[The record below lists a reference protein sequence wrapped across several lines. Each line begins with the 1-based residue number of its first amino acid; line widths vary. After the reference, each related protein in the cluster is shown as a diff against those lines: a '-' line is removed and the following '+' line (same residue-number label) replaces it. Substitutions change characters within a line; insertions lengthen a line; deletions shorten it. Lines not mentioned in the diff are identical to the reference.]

1 MEFKFS
7 KLVKNIVARCLQAK
21 KKTKQ
26 FAAQSTAYALR
37 NRQVKLA
44 FAKENEKK
52 REIEIGKLLE
62 IYG

>member
-21 KKTKQ
+21 KKKQ

-37 NRQVKLA
+37 NRQVKQA

-52 REIEIGKLLE
+52 KRKRNRNR
-62 IYG
+62 